1 MSGNKMN
8 CSERIEKVNQYSHES
23 KIAKRPVAGFAI
35 RSAGITPSALP
46 EGEAT
51 NVDPWFMAST

>member
-1 MSGNKMN
+1 MN

-35 RSAGITPSALP
+35 GSAGITPSTLP

-51 NVDPWFMAST
+51 NVDPWFTAST

>member
-1 MSGNKMN
+1 L
-8 CSERIEKVNQYSHES
+8 IEKINRYTYES